1 MANETLKISR
11 LYKDLDL
18 SFTANPVTGDV
29 SKKLDVNAVKQ
40 SLNILMQTNFYERPF
55 EPEKGANLRG
65 YLFEPMSS
73 LLAGL
78 IQNTIKNIIETY
90 EPRARIETIT
100 VRANFDTNSY
110 DVTLRYFVIGIDR
123 PQTLTANLKRLR

>member
-1 MANETLKISR
+1 MANESLKITR

-29 SKKLDVNAVKQ
+29 SKKIDVNAVKQ

-73 LLAGL
+73 LTAGL
-78 IQNTIKNIIETY
+78 IQNTIEKIIENY
-90 EPRARIETIT
+90 EPRVKIDTIT
-100 VRANFDTNSY
+100 VTANLDTNSY
-110 DVTLRYFVIGIDR
+110 DVELRYFVIGIDR
-123 PQTLTANLKRLR
+123 TQILTANLKRLR

>member
-78 IQNTIKNIIETY
+78 IQNTIKNTIETY

>member
-110 DVTLRYFVIGIDR
+110 DVTLRYFVVGIDR

>member
-1 MANETLKISR
+1 MANENLKISR

-18 SFTANPVTGDV
+18 AFTPNPVTGDV
-29 SKKLDVNAVKQ
+29 SKKIDVNAVKQ

-65 YLFEPMSS
+65 YLFEPISN

-90 EPRARIETIT
+90 EPRARIEAIT
-100 VRANFDTNSY
+100 VTANYDTNAY
-110 DVTLRYFVIGIDR
+110 DVALEYYIVGIAA

>member
-18 SFTANPVTGDV
+18 SFTPNPVTGDV
-29 SKKLDVNAVKQ
+29 SKKIDVNAVKQ
-40 SLNILMQTNFYERPF
+40 SLKILMQTNFYERPF

-65 YLFEPMSS
+65 YLFEPMSN

-90 EPRARIETIT
+90 EPRAKIEAIT
-100 VRANFDTNSY
+100 VNANYDTNSY
-110 DVTLRYFVIGIDR
+110 DIELEYFIVGISA

>member
-29 SKKLDVNAVKQ
+29 SKKFDVNAVKQ

-65 YLFEPMSS
+65 YLFEPMSN

-78 IQNTIKNIIETY
+78 IQNTIKNIIQTY
-90 EPRARIETIT
+90 EPRAKIQNIT
-100 VRANFDTNSY
+100 VDANFDANSY
-110 DVTLRYFVIGIDR
+110 DVTLEYFVVGIDA
-123 PQTLTANLKRLR
+123 PQRLQANLKRLR